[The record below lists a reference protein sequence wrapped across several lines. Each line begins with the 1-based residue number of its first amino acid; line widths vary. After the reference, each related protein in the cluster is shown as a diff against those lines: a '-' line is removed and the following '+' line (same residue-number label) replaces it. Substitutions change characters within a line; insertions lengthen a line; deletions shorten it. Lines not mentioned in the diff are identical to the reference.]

1 MSWFTRKDPLPADV
15 RRSLDLRTDDPV
27 VSQALLDDGSWAVAT
42 RHHLVLAT
50 TGDIRRR
57 PWCDVDRGRWD
68 PESDTVEVD
77 WVDRS
82 PTTALHVADPR
93 RTTFVRV
100 FRERVQWSVVL
111 SETVRLPDG
120 AARVAVRRAPEGDLF
135 VQVVA
140 DPGTDPTSTT
150 AAPLIRAAVS
160 RLSSASGAPVQA

>member
-15 RRSLDLRTDDPV
+15 RRSLGLASGDPV
-27 VSQALLDDGSWAVAT
+27 ISQALLDDGSWVVAT
-42 RHHLVLAT
+42 RHHLALSG
-50 TGDIRRR
+50 TGEIRRR

-68 PESDTVEVD
+68 PETSTVEVD
-77 WVDRS
+77 WVDGS
-82 PTTALHVADPR
+82 PTTPLHVADPR

-135 VQVVA
+135 VQVVT
-140 DPGTDPTSTT
+140 DPGTDPASAT

-160 RLSSASGAPVQA
+160 RLSSASGAPAQA